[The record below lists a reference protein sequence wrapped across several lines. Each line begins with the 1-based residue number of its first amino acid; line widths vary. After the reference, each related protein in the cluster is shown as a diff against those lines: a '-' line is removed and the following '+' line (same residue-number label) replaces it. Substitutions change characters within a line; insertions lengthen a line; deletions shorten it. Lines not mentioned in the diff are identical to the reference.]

1 MDILIKDAILPS
13 TNCYGCRLFKEEHYE
28 DIYEDRVY
36 QVIGE
41 CLAGEFQIEK
51 PYYPNDGV
59 CPLVALPEHGTLKD
73 TDFMLSCLEEIKKDY
88 PEAYKLV
95 SGIIERT
102 PVIVEASNDKT

>member
-1 MDILIKDAILPS
+1 MDILIRNMELPKA
-13 TNCYGCRLFKEEHYE
+13 C
-28 DIYEDRVY
+28 
-36 QVIGE
+36 GE
-41 CLAGEFQIEK
+41 CPFYHLEK
-51 PYYPNDGV
+51 VWHKGQYAHKCDAQLICELTYESEPKKLSKD

-102 PVIVEASNDKT
+102 PTIVEAST